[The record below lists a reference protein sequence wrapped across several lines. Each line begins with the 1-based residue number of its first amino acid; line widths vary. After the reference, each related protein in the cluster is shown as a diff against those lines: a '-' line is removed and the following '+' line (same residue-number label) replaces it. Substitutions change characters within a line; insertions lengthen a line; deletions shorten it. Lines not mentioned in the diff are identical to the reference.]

1 MIPSLCALRCLPKSL
16 ATLYHPYFGLDT
28 KQKGKVVEDCE
39 KSRRIY
45 GGIVAREHSVE
56 FRVDD

>member
-1 MIPSLCALRCLPKSL
+1 
-16 ATLYHPYFGLDT
+16 LDT

-45 GGIVAREHSVE
+45 GGFVAREHSVE